1 MKEALL
7 YKQLEK
13 SRVSC
18 EVCPRNCVV
27 APGRLGL
34 CKARQNIDG
43 KLYTLIYSLCS
54 SIAADPIEKKP
65 VFHFCPGSI
74 VLSLGTLGCNLRC
87 KHCQNWQI
95 AHADALKDGKGLE
108 VVEPF
113 KLIELAKKTSSK
125 GVAWTYNEP
134 TIWLEYVV
142 EGAKLCK
149 ENDLYT
155 VAVTNGYITE
165 KALDLIGPYLDVFR
179 VDIKGFT
186 SEAYFKIA
194 KVKDFTPILI
204 ATKRAKF
211 KWNCH
216 VEVVT
221 NIIPT
226 VNDDAEQL
234 RQIARWIVSELGPET
249 PWHVTRFMPYL
260 EFSHLPPT
268 PLDKIVEAREIG
280 MTSGLKF
287 VYIGNVPGNE
297 GENTICPNC
306 GQVAVRRQGFYVS
319 SYKVKNGRC
328 ANCGEDLNIKDI
340 C

>member
-1 MKEALL
+1 M
-7 YKQLEK
+7 
-13 SRVSC
+13 SC

-27 APGRLGL
+27 APGGLGI

-43 KLYTLIYSLCS
+43 KFYTLIYSLCS

-95 AHADALKDGKGLE
+95 AHADALKDGKNLE
-108 VVEPF
+108 VLEPLQ
-113 KLIELAKKTSSK
+113 LIELARKTSSK

-134 TIWLEYVV
+134 TIWLEYIL

-149 ENDLYT
+149 ENGLYT

-194 KVKDFTPILI
+194 KVKDFTHILI

-221 NIIPT
+221 NVIPT
-226 VNDDAEQL
+226 INDDAEQL
-234 RQIARWIVSELGPET
+234 RGIATWIVNELGPET

-268 PLDKIVEAREIG
+268 PLDKIVEARDIG
-280 MTSGLKF
+280 LASGLKF
-287 VYIGNVPGNE
+287 VYVGNVPGNE

-306 GQVAVRRQGFYVS
+306 GQVAVRRRGFYVS
-319 SYKVKNGRC
+319 SYKVKSGKC
-328 ANCGEDLNIKDI
+328 ANCGEDLNIKDS

>member
-7 YKQLEK
+7 YKRIGK

-18 EVCPRNCVV
+18 EVCPRNCVIP
-27 APGRLGL
+27 AGGLGI
-34 CKARQNIDG
+34 CKTRQNIDG

-65 VFHFCPGSI
+65 VFHFCPGST

-95 AHADALKDGKGLE
+95 AHADALTNGKNLE
-108 VVEPF
+108 VVEPV
-113 KLIELAKKTSSK
+113 KLVELAKRTSSK

-134 TIWLEYVV
+134 TIWLEYIVD
-142 EGAKLCK
+142 GAEICK
-149 ENDLYT
+149 SNGLYT

-186 SEAYFKIA
+186 AEAYYKIA
-194 KVKDFTPILI
+194 RVRDFEPILI
-204 ATKRAKF
+204 AAKRAKN

-234 RQIARWIVSELGPET
+234 NNIAQWIVAELGQKT
-249 PWHVTRFMPYL
+249 PWHVTRFTPYL
-260 EFSHLPPT
+260 EFSNLPQT
-268 PLDKIVEAREIG
+268 PLDKIFEAREIG
-280 MTSGLKF
+280 MASGLKF
-287 VYIGNVPGNE
+287 VYVGNVPGNE
-297 GENTICPNC
+297 GENTICPRC
-306 GQVAVRRQGFYVS
+306 GHTAVRRQGFYVT
-319 SYKVKNGRC
+319 SYKVKNGMC
-328 ANCGEDLNIKDI
+328 ANCGEDLNIKEN